1 MKNIRIL
8 LLTLL
13 LSTGFL
19 LPSCEKEGTTTSCD
33 GVDFEAARYFDIQG
47 IDAFM
52 YQDTLGFD
60 FITTTDTI
68 TFSSKVGLYL
78 DYVAEYHA
86 ILEPPK
92 ATSFSLINNALA
104 CTYLASYDGSKMEK
118 LVTLSIV
125 TLNDFDDM
133 HLANSSINDLLDYV
147 GTYNLG
153 EKMSLEDFLANQSE
167 NIMYETLLLQLKKAP
182 ALNREFRYK
191 VMVELSTG
199 EVYEAESMPVYFRD

>member
-19 LPSCEKEGTTTSCD
+19 LPSCEKDSTSCH
-33 GVDFEAARYFDIQG
+33 GINFEDAPYFDIQG

-52 YQDTLGFD
+52 YKDTLGLG

-68 TFSSKVGLYL
+68 TFSGKVGLYL
-78 DYVAEYHA
+78 NYLAEYHA
-86 ILEPPK
+86 MVEPPK
-92 ATSFSLINNALA
+92 STSFSLINSAWA
-104 CTYLASYDGSKMEK
+104 CIIDFGYAGSKTEK
-118 LVTLSIV
+118 LVNLSIV
-125 TLNDFDDM
+125 TLNDFDEM
-133 HLANSSINDLLDYV
+133 HLANSSINDLLDYNDI
-147 GTYNLG
+147 YYLE
-153 EKMSLEDFLANQSE
+153 EKMPLEDFLANQSE
-167 NIMYETLLLQLKKAP
+167 NIMSETLLLQLKKAP
-182 ALNREFRYK
+182 ELNREFRYK